1 MKKVVG
7 VMLLLAVGNAV
18 SAELHIGS
26 WPDYLPDTLI
36 KKFQAETGI
45 KTTLDTY
52 ASDAA
57 LTQKLQSGGGGYDV
71 VIAGDYYVPVLVKS
85 GLLQKLDK
93 NKLPN
98 IANIKPE
105 YRHPSFDPKRDYAMP
120 YTVVLTGFA
129 YDSARVSGGKLDESW
144 KSFFDP
150 PAELRG
156 QIGDLDVEE
165 ELYMAA
171 SWYLGQDECT
181 ENPADAKRV
190 LDVLQKQKPF
200 VKTYSNDG
208 TIDRLASKQIVVQH
222 IWSGAAARAQDRLP
236 SITFVY
242 PKEGVRLFMDSLLI
256 PAKARNTD
264 SAYQFVNWMMRPENI
279 AQVTNAVRY
288 NNEIIGSERYIDA
301 ALLKNPAIKTPEQY
315 KARLRPYKMCSPTA
329 IQLRNKVWLK
339 LKGNR

>member
-1 MKKVVG
+1 MPVS
-7 VMLLLAVGNAV
+7 LL
-18 SAELHIGS
+18 
-26 WPDYLPDTLI
+26 

-45 KTTLDTY
+45 ETTLDTY

-57 LTQKLQSGGGGYDV
+57 LTQKLQAGGGGYDV

-85 GLLQKLDK
+85 GLLLKLDK
-93 NKLPN
+93 SKLPN
-98 IANIKPE
+98 MANIKPE
-105 YRHPSFDPKRDYAMP
+105 YRHPAFDPERDYAIP
-120 YTVVLTGFA
+120 FTVVLTGFA
-129 YDSARVSGGKLDESW
+129 YDSARVPGGRLDDSW
-144 KSFFDP
+144 KSFFEP
-150 PAELRG
+150 PEALRG

-208 TIDRLASKQIVVQH
+208 TVDRLASRQITVQQV
-222 IWSGAAARAQDRLP
+222 WNGAAVRAQDRLP
-236 SITFVY
+236 SIKFVY

-256 PAKARNTD
+256 PTKARNVD
-264 SAYQFVNWMMRPENI
+264 SAYKFLNWMMRPENI
-279 AQVTNAVRY
+279 ALVTNAVRY
-288 NNEIIGSERYIDA
+288 SNEIIGSDRYVDA
-301 ALLKNPAIKTPEQY
+301 ALLSNPAAKTPEQY
-315 KARLRPYKMCSPTA
+315 KVRLKPYKMCSPAA

>member
-1 MKKVVG
+1 MKKIVG
-7 VMLLLAVGNAV
+7 ATLLLAAGTAV
-18 SAELHIGS
+18 AAELHVGS

-36 KKFQAETGI
+36 KKFQKETGI

-85 GLLQKLDK
+85 GLLLKLDK
-93 NKLPN
+93 NNLPN

-105 YRHPSFDPKRDYAMP
+105 YRHPSFDSERNYAMP

-129 YDSARVSGGKLDESW
+129 YDSARVPGGKLDDSW
-144 KSFFDP
+144 KSFFEP
-150 PAELRG
+150 PEALRG

-190 LDVLQKQKPF
+190 LDILQKQKPF

-208 TIDRLASKQIVVQH
+208 TIDRLASKQITVQH
-222 IWSGAAARAQDRLP
+222 IWNGAAVRAQERLP
-236 SITFVY
+236 SIKFIY

-256 PAKARNTD
+256 PAKARNVD
-264 SAYQFVNWMMRPENI
+264 SAHKFLDWMMRPENI
-279 AQVTNAVRY
+279 AQVTNAIRY
-288 NNEIIGSERYIDA
+288 SNEIIGSDRYVDA
-301 ALLKNPAIKTPEQY
+301 ALLSNPAVKTPEQY
-315 KARLRPYKMCSPTA
+315 KVRLKPYKMCSAAA